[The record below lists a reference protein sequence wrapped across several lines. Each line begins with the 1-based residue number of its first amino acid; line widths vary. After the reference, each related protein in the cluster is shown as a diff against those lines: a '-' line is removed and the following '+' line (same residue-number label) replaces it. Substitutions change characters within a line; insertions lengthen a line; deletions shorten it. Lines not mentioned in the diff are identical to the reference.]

1 MALGLSNSPATFQ
14 RGIDIAFKGLQ
25 QKDIFLYLDDAVIFG
40 QTEAEHHDKL
50 RRFFQRARET
60 NLKLQPEKC
69 KFFKTEVIYLGHV
82 LSEKGVTND
91 PRKLDAIMKFPV
103 PKNAKNIRQF
113 LGLASYYK
121 RFIRN
126 FAGIAAL

>member
-60 NLKLQPEKC
+60 NLKLQPEKLHQM
-69 KFFKTEVIYLGHV
+69 KSDDQRKAFLPIEKYNAMAELLNPQLDKEQLVHVNDTEH
-82 LSEKGVTND
+82 
-91 PRKLDAIMKFPV
+91 LDEI
-103 PKNAKNIRQF
+103 AKSVRISQR
-113 LGLASYYK
+113 GT
-121 RFIRN
+121 
-126 FAGIAAL
+126 